1 MRKNIAIVFGGDS
14 SESVISVKTAE
25 VVYQQLKT
33 AEKFEVCKVWISRE
47 KWVAHDGG
55 KEYSID
61 KSDFSYYREGEKVK
75 FDGAFIAIHGTPGE
89 NGKLQGYFDL
99 IDVPYTTAGQFEMA
113 LTFEKAYCNHLLKEM
128 GFRTPPG
135 EFFRINRP
143 YDIDKLAE
151 KYGFPCF
158 IKPSKAGSSFGIT
171 KVKNKSDL
179 PDAIVNAGEH
189 DDVIIIEKAINGR
202 EITCGVY
209 NFEGETKALPLT
221 EIIPYSE
228 FFDFKAKYEGNSK
241 EVTPAEID
249 PAIESNIQDTAK
261 KVFEAL
267 NLNVLA
273 RVDFIVEDQKPYII
287 EINTVPG
294 MTEESLVPQQARA
307 AGYSLH
313 GFFSG
318 MVEYILQSR

>member
-1 MRKNIAIVFGGDS
+1 MSTCIAIVFGGDS
-14 SESVISVKTAE
+14 SESVISIKTAE
-25 VVYQQLKT
+25 VVFQHLQD
-33 AEKFEVCKVWISRE
+33 APFDVRKVWVSRE
-47 KWVAHDGG
+47 KWVAYEGQN
-55 KEYSID
+55 EYPVD
-61 KSDFSYYREGEKVK
+61 KSDFSYTSESGKIK
-75 FDGAFIAIHGTPGE
+75 FDAAFVAIHGTPGE

-99 IDVPYTTAGQFEMA
+99 INVPYTTAGQFEMA

-128 GFRTPPG
+128 GFNTPPG

-143 YDIDKLAE
+143 YDIDQLAE

-171 KVKNKSDL
+171 KVKSVSEL
-179 PDAIVNAGEH
+179 PEAILKAGEH

-209 NFEGETKALPLT
+209 NFDGETKALPLT
-221 EIIPYSE
+221 EIIPFSE

-249 PAIESNIQDTAK
+249 EKIASKIQETAK

-273 RVDFIVEDQKPYII
+273 RVDFIVDDEKPYII

-294 MTEESLVPQQARA
+294 MTEESLVPQQAVA
-307 AGYSLH
+307 AGYSLSS
-313 GFFSG
+313 FFAG
-318 MVEYILQSR
+318 MVNYILKS

>member
-1 MRKNIAIVFGGDS
+1 MSTCIAIVFGGDS
-14 SESVISVKTAE
+14 SESVISIKTAE
-25 VVYQQLKT
+25 VVFQHLQD
-33 AEKFEVCKVWISRE
+33 APFEVRKVWVSRE
-47 KWVAHDGG
+47 KWVAYEGQN
-55 KEYSID
+55 EYPVD
-61 KSDFSYYREGEKVK
+61 KSDFSYTSESGKIK
-75 FDGAFIAIHGTPGE
+75 FDAAFVAIHGTPGE

-99 IDVPYTTAGQFEMA
+99 INVPYTTAGQFEMA

-128 GFRTPPG
+128 GFNTPPG

-143 YDIDKLAE
+143 YDIDQLAE

-171 KVKNKSDL
+171 KVKSVSEL
-179 PDAIVNAGEH
+179 PEAILKAGEH

-209 NFEGETKALPLT
+209 NFDGETKALPLT
-221 EIIPYSE
+221 EIIPFSE

-249 PAIESNIQDTAK
+249 EKIASKIQETAK

-273 RVDFIVEDQKPYII
+273 RVDFIVDDEKPYII

-294 MTEESLVPQQARA
+294 MTEESLVPQQAVA
-307 AGYSLH
+307 AGYSLSS
-313 GFFSG
+313 FFAG
-318 MVEYILQSR
+318 MVNYILKS

>member
-1 MRKNIAIVFGGDS
+1 MSTCIAIVFGGDS
-14 SESVISVKTAE
+14 SESVISIKTAE
-25 VVYQQLKT
+25 VVFQHLQD
-33 AEKFEVCKVWISRE
+33 APFEVRKVWVSRE
-47 KWVAHDGG
+47 KWVAYEGQN
-55 KEYSID
+55 EYPVD
-61 KSDFSYYREGEKVK
+61 KSDFSYTSDSGKIK
-75 FDGAFIAIHGTPGE
+75 FDAAFIAIHGTPGE

-99 IDVPYTTAGQFEMA
+99 INVPYTTAGQFEMA

-128 GFRTPPG
+128 GFNTPPG
-135 EFFRINRP
+135 EFFRINKP
-143 YDIDKLAE
+143 YDIDQLAE

-158 IKPSKAGSSFGIT
+158 TKPSKAGSSFGIT
-171 KVKNKSDL
+171 KVKSKSEL
-179 PDAIVNAGEH
+179 PEAILKAGEH

-209 NFEGETKALPLT
+209 NFDGETKALPLT
-221 EIIPYSE
+221 EIIPFSE

-249 PAIESNIQDTAK
+249 QNIASTIQETAK

-273 RVDFIVEDQKPYII
+273 RVDFIVDNENPYII

-294 MTEESLVPQQARA
+294 MTEESLVPQQAVA
-307 AGYSLH
+307 AGYSLSS
-313 GFFSG
+313 FFSG
-318 MVEYILQSR
+318 MVNYILKS

>member
-14 SESVISVKTAE
+14 SESVISIKTAE

-33 AEKFEVCKVWISRE
+33 ANAFEVWKVWVSRE
-47 KWVAHDGG
+47 KWVAYYGD
-55 KEYSID
+55 KEHPID
-61 KSDFSYYREGEKVK
+61 KSDFSFQHENAKIK

-99 IDVPYTTAGQFEMA
+99 IEVPYTTAGQFEMA

-128 GFRTPPG
+128 GFNTPPG

-151 KYGFPCF
+151 TYGFPCF

-171 KVKNKSDL
+171 KVKSKSEL
-179 PDAIVNAGEH
+179 PDAIAKAGEH
-189 DDVIIIEKAINGR
+189 DDVIIIEKAINGK

-221 EIIPYSE
+221 EIIPFSE

-249 PAIESNIQDTAK
+249 SKITFEIQETAK

-273 RVDFIVEDQKPYII
+273 RVDFIVTDKIPYII

-294 MTEESLVPQQARA
+294 MTEGSLVPQQARA
-307 AGYSLH
+307 AGYSLDA
-313 GFFSG
+313 FFAG
-318 MVEYILQSR
+318 MVHYILQST